1 MSINDKIKVLE
12 NIKQRF
18 KIEISWNK
26 YLSEITTQSK
36 NHILDYLID
45 PTFSNIN
52 GLFVLSLKNGNDD
65 PSRNS
70 FDKYHIP
77 ILLEIK
83 DLNALIDNKSFFDEP
98 IKHKQEAYE
107 KLIEVSRNDDYTRGN
122 LLYFSYHQ
130 NNYRLIGIN
139 LSRQTNS
146 NNPQQINFTRKVEKD
161 YGATIFFCW
170 KAAKTILNFPL
181 DPVIVTK

>member
-1 MSINDKIKVLE
+1 MSINGKIKVLE

-70 FDKYHIP
+70 FDKYQIS

-98 IKHKQEAYE
+98 IKRKQEAYE

-122 LLYFSYHQ
+122 LLYFSYYQ

-161 YGATIFFCW
+161 YGATSFFCW
-170 KAAKTILNFPL
+170 KSAKTILNFPL